1 MYHVTYMCV
10 DRMFLLKPSPDVNSA
25 VGSSLGRALASS
37 PVILHSAT
45 TNINHLELIISIGK
59 GQVNNASRFLRDF
72 GGLTARS
79 INAVHG
85 REGPVWSG
93 RARVEEIK
101 SDKKAEKLLGYGACN
116 TVKDG
121 LVEKARDW
129 TGFSTTDALSNGK
142 DKLIFDYIDKK
153 LFFKSGADHRKDVD
167 PADYIRR
174 TLIPLTPIPSWQKC
188 TAHQRAAKFRDIIEI
203 YEKAAAK
210 ERLAE
215 GILTVKG
222 ISKIKIESPF
232 LKPLHARKRTAQPLC
247 HVDTKTEY
255 LQYQKWHLEICQR
268 HKEASFLYREGC
280 FEAEFPPG
288 TFRPPLVVVY
298 DRAV

>member
-1 MYHVTYMCV
+1 
-10 DRMFLLKPSPDVNSA
+10 MFLLKPSPDLNNA
-25 VGSSLGRALASS
+25 VGSSLGRALESS

-45 TNINHLELIISIGK
+45 TNINHLELVISLGK

-101 SDKKAEKLLGYGACN
+101 SDEKAEKLLGYGACN
-116 TVKDG
+116 PVKDG

-129 TGFSTTDALSNGK
+129 TGFSTTDALSNGE
-142 DKLIFDYIDKK
+142 DKLVFDYVDRK
-153 LFFKSGADHRKDVD
+153 LFFKSGADHLKDLD
-167 PADYIRR
+167 PSEYMRR
-174 TLIPLTPIPSWQKC
+174 TLIPLTPIPSWQKFK
-188 TAHQRAAKFRDIIEI
+188 AHQRAAKFRDIIES
-203 YEKAAAK
+203 YEKTAGK
-210 ERLAE
+210 ERSAE
-215 GILTVKG
+215 GIATVKG
-222 ISKIKIESPF
+222 MAKIEMESPF
-232 LKPLHARKRTAQPLC
+232 SKPNRARKRTPQPLC

-255 LQYQKWHLEICQR
+255 LQYKEWHLEICQR
-268 HKEASFLYREGC
+268 HRESSILYRGGR

-298 DRAV
+298 DRAA